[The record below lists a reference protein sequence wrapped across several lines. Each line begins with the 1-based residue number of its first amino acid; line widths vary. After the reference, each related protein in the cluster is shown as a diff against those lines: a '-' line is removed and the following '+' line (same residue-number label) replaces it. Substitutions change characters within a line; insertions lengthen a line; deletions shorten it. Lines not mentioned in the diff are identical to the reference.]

1 MKKKKIKKVFIII
14 GSVFLSLVLI
24 LTALFFFVVKPYTR
38 ELAVAIDQLLA
49 DKEFMGDLLNE
60 PPNTIENSQ
69 TTNTQATEGTAEN
82 SADTQ
87 LTDGSSENTAVSAKG
102 QGDEQKPKKPK
113 EEYNNAYQYVKDNV
127 DDNDFKRGLSFAQR
141 VDVAYILGLLKG
153 GLTLPEKRELKAYLK
168 ERFSTAEINEGVA
181 LYKKYS
187 YLLK

>member
-1 MKKKKIKKVFIII
+1 MKKKKLKKVFIII

-38 ELAVAIDQLLA
+38 KLAVAIDQILS
-49 DKEFMGDLLNE
+49 DKDFMGDLLID
-60 PPNTIENSQ
+60 PPSATEISQ
-69 TTNTQATEGTAEN
+69 TTESTDEN

-87 LTDGSSENTAVSAKG
+87 LTEGSSENTDG
-102 QGDEQKPKKPK
+102 QGNEQTPKKPI

-153 GLTLPEKRELKAYLK
+153 GLTVPEKKELKAYLK
-168 ERFSTAEINEGVA
+168 ERFSTEEINEGVA
-181 LYKKYS
+181 LYNKYS